1 MALGGRTGGE
11 AEPEDLSGNVAR
23 NSIALPR
30 TDFARSPHAGAAAV
44 LVDELNAPFFSLQ
57 FRHLQGHFH
66 EMQGSPPGCWVK
78 VFVLQGVNDPSPTRK
93 SREKNTHL
101 QRGHKALRGNLR
113 SFPFLR
119 RPFSGGKTLAESV
132 APCRF
137 L

>member
-44 LVDELNAPFFSLQ
+44 LVDELDAPFFSLQ
-57 FRHLQGHFH
+57 FQHLQGHFH
-66 EMQGSPPGCWVK
+66 EMQGSPSGCWVK
-78 VFVLQGVNDPSPTRK
+78 VFVLQGVNDPPLFERAGRK
-93 SREKNTHL
+93 TCICSEDIN
-101 QRGHKALRGNLR
+101 ALRGNLR